1 MSNVKTIARPFMGK
15 DMVEWGVLCPTRPK
29 KGDLVLVTSRKG
41 KMWIAMIRH
50 VVREHNGE
58 FVALTDKVKI
68 TKDKDAESRRIEWM
82 ISQGLDPF

>member
-1 MSNVKTIARPFMGK
+1 MSNIKLTGRPFMGK
-15 DMVEWGVLCPTRPK
+15 DMIEWGVLCPTRPK

-41 KMWIAMIRH
+41 KMWVAMIRY